1 MAFRSARGAKHPP
14 SPEVWAFAMLG
25 VIGAGAVGFVVFYFL
40 GALSGKQLL
49 ALIGLAAL
57 GVVSVILRYL
67 GNARL
72 PNS

>member
-1 MAFRSARGAKHPP
+1 
-14 SPEVWAFAMLG
+14 MLG
-25 VIGAGAVGFVVFYFL
+25 VIGAGTVGFVVFYFL